1 MAERITSTERR
12 CRGRP
17 QLRPDDETRQI
28 IYQAARHEFAASGYA
43 ATSTETVARRAGIS
57 TKTLYRLIP
66 NKAALFEAMVASRL
80 DGLLLDV
87 NLQAADDV
95 DFETALNAALLA
107 CANLSLDPEVVA
119 LQRIVLQEA
128 NQFSDLAA
136 TFYRNGIARLIAAL
150 SGWLR
155 GSDRARADQARRSGR
170 NRRHADRHGRLGAA
184 AGRDLWRHAAAL
196 AVRDRAA
203 GQDLREPVPARLS
216 RLEKSVRSR
225 RRAPR
230 DTPETRSF
238 SSRSSRAKSHASW
251 PSVARHT

>member
-1 MAERITSTERR
+1 MTETKSSLERR

-28 IYQAARHEFAASGYA
+28 IYAAARHEFAANGYA

-80 DGLLLDV
+80 DNLLADV

-95 DFETALNAALLA
+95 DFETALDAALLA
-107 CANLSLDPEVVA
+107 CANLSLDQEVVA
-119 LQRIVLQEA
+119 LQRTVLQEA

-150 SGWLR
+150 ADWLR
-155 GSDRARADQARRSGR
+155 GQVKRGR
-170 NRRHADRHGRLGAA
+170 IKLDNPEET
-184 AGRDLWRHAAAL
+184 AGILIGMVASAPQ
-196 AVRDRAA
+196 RAA
-203 GQDLREPVPARLS
+203 IYGGVPLPSPPEIERRVKTCASLFLRGYRG
-216 RLEKSVRSR
+216 
-225 RRAPR
+225 
-230 DTPETRSF
+230 
-238 SSRSSRAKSHASW
+238 
-251 PSVARHT
+251 